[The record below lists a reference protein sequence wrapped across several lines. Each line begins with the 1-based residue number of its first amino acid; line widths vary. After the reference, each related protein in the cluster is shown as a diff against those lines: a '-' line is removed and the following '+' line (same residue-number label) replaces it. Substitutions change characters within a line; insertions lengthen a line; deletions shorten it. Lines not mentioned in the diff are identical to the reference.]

1 MMMYCTVLSM
11 QNWELCA
18 LVRRHPLNIHR
29 LVSVKLNLLF
39 VINSKL
45 CLERMQPFAINIRKR
60 ETLMTRMCTMCTMCV
75 WERKRYKNVTFCGT
89 VFVYLKFNLNAFF
102 PILSSP
108 LHLLSF
114 PIHSSFD
121 FIMRVAAICHS
132 FSFIEFNFMLQ
143 CCSFLQ
149 YFFSVSFY
157 CALCLL
163 HFSNCWW
170 QFFHHFHIYT
180 RMKKKPT
187 KRLYCQAISLHIH
200 SIPLIWKSNY
210 LFPSTNIFQ
219 CSQVDSLEY
228 LFIFFLS
235 LPLQIAY
242 NLQSLS
248 CVQSFFVKIYF

>member
-108 LHLLSF
+108 FHLLSF

-149 YFFSVSFY
+149 YFFLCHFI
-157 CALCLL
+157 ALCV
-163 HFSNCWW
+163 SC
-170 QFFHHFHIYT
+170 
-180 RMKKKPT
+180 
-187 KRLYCQAISLHIH
+187 
-200 SIPLIWKSNY
+200 
-210 LFPSTNIFQ
+210 IFQ
-219 CSQVDSLEY
+219 TVDDNF
-228 LFIFFLS
+228 FIISIYIPGWGKNKLNAY
-235 LPLQIAY
+235 IAR
-242 NLQSLS
+242 QSLS
-248 CVQSFFVKIYF
+248 TFIPFPWYGNQIIYFHQQIFFNAVKLIHLNIYSFFFSLFHFKLHTIYNLWVAFSHFL